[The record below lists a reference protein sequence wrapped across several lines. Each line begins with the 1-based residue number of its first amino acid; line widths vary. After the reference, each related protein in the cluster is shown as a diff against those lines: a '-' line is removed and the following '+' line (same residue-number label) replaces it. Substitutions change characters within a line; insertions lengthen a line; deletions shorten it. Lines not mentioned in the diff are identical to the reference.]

1 MIDYYTLCQLQYILI
16 IFIYLYEKLT
26 LKYIT
31 NKDIILNDLNIYK
44 YDKIHSLYILYL
56 ILDIQIYSICQDNN
70 RIIYIY
76 YQNNK
81 ISTLFIKNEKPHNNV
96 NKIILS
102 LHYLDKYHIINLL
115 DIYNC
120 GVIIHSTKFF
130 KHIYNYMGKK
140 REVFNLLV

>member
-31 NKDIILNDLNIYK
+31 NKDIILNNLNVYK

-56 ILDIQIYSICQDNN
+56 ILDIQIYTICQDNN

-76 YQNNK
+76 YKKEK
-81 ISTLFIKNEKPHNNV
+81 ISSLYIKNEKPYNNI

-102 LHYLDKYHIINLL
+102 LHYLDKYNIINIL

-120 GVIIHSTKFF
+120 GIIIHSTKFF
-130 KHIYNYMGKK
+130 KHIYNYIGIK